1 MKAREDEVVRE
12 DRVYRAGVKMIVRD
26 LKLGRR
32 TVVAGVD
39 NDVTGA
45 GSACATSDKA
55 SSRRVSEN
63 DRQVVT
69 TMPGVRVDGI
79 SGDRETNLEVQ
90 PLEIEL
96 VMSPLQ

>member
-1 MKAREDEVVRE
+1 MFRE
-12 DRVYRAGVKMIVRD
+12 DRVCIKMIVRD

-32 TVVAGVD
+32 SVVAGVD
-39 NDVTGA
+39 NDVTGV

-63 DRQVVT
+63 DRYVVT
-69 TMPGVRVDGI
+69 TMPGVHVDGI

-90 PLEIEL
+90 SLEIE
-96 VMSPLQ
+96 

>member
-1 MKAREDEVVRE
+1 MNAREDGVVRE
-12 DRVYRAGVKMIVRD
+12 DRVGVKMIVRD
-26 LKLGRR
+26 SKVGRR
-32 TVVAGVD
+32 IVVAGVD

-55 SSRRVSEN
+55 SSRRVSES
-63 DRQVVT
+63 DKHVVT

-90 PLEIEL
+90 
-96 VMSPLQ
+96 S

>member
-1 MKAREDEVVRE
+1 MLPSDGGVEVKAREDGVVRE
-12 DRVYRAGVKMIVRD
+12 DRVGVKMIVRD
-26 LKLGRR
+26 SKLGRR
-32 TVVAGVD
+32 NVVAGMD

-63 DRQVVT
+63 DRHVVT

-90 PLEIEL
+90 SLEIE
-96 VMSPLQ
+96 

>member
-1 MKAREDEVVRE
+1 MNAREDGVVRE
-12 DRVYRAGVKMIVRD
+12 DRVGVKMIVRD
-26 LKLGRR
+26 SKSGRR
-32 TVVAGVD
+32 IVVAGVD

-63 DRQVVT
+63 DRHVVT
-69 TMPGVRVDGI
+69 TMPGVRVDGS

-90 PLEIEL
+90 
-96 VMSPLQ
+96 S